1 MGRDARSADVVLHTA
16 LAGRHLFVVATEDL
30 EREEFSWFV
39 KTESV
44 NVPRA
49 GGLRMVR
56 ARALHGKYVF
66 IVFKTE

>member
-1 MGRDARSADVVLHTA
+1 MADVVLHTA

-44 NVPRA
+44 AASERTAGRRA
-49 GGLRMVR
+49 ANGPCTCGN
-56 ARALHGKYVF
+56 
-66 IVFKTE
+66 IT